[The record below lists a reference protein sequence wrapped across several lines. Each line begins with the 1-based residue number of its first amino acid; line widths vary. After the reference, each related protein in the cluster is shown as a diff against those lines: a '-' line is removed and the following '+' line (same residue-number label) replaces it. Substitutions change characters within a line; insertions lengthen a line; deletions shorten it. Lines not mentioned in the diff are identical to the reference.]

1 MADMKAFFI
10 FFLRVFVCFVAAK
23 LILRALG
30 LDQRAYLIGLT
41 LIFAANLYWFDF
53 LEYRGRIGFTLRKLK
68 KTSPQPAA
76 EGEEIPV
83 PEPPG
88 DNLEKG

>member
-1 MADMKAFFI
+1 MARMKAFFI

-53 LEYRGRIGFTLRKLK
+53 LEYRDRISFQIKKLQ
-68 KTSPQPAA
+68 KTA
-76 EGEEIPV
+76 
-83 PEPPG
+83 
-88 DNLEKG
+88 

>member
-1 MADMKAFFI
+1 MAYMKVIFI

-23 LILRALG
+23 FILRALG

-53 LEYRGRIGFTLRKLK
+53 LEYRDRIGFKIRKLK
-68 KTSPQPAA
+68 KSTSPPASQEEEAPASEPPAA
-76 EGEEIPV
+76 
-83 PEPPG
+83 
-88 DNLEKG
+88 NLEKR